1 MSRSFISKTYRF
13 CYCHAVLAGGLHYQ
27 IVFYLI
33 RFVQYSI
40 HMTVLV
46 PVVVVVVV
54 AAVQRFADCNFVQ
67 LVFDLGFDC
76 SMGRIDTLELDSQ
89 MVVLV
94 LDNL

>member
-1 MSRSFISKTYRF
+1 MSRSLISKTCGLR
-13 CYCHAVLAGGLHYQ
+13 YCHAVLAGDLHYR
-27 IVFYLI
+27 IVIYLI
-33 RFVQYSI
+33 RFVEHSI
-40 HMTVLV
+40 HMSLV
-46 PVVVVVVV
+46 PVVPVVVVV

-94 LDNL
+94 LDIL